1 MNSPATDIHASLQA
15 SFLGLHAD
23 GVPEMIDRLLDS
35 ARTQGASDLHIVPNE
50 THLDVAWRIDGV
62 LQHVGELPRQIDA
75 NVVARFKVL
84 AGLLTYR
91 TDVPQEGRIR
101 SDDNSLDMRVST
113 FPTLFG
119 EKTVVRLLQTSQI
132 LSRIQHLGLTPTVGS
147 KLIDALGR
155 RSGVMLVS
163 GPAGS
168 GKTTTLYACLREL
181 AATSDQT
188 PQQTMSLVS
197 LEDPIESIVPGV
209 AQSQINDSAG
219 FDYATGLRSLMRQDP
234 EVIMVGEIR
243 DRATAETVLQASLTG
258 HLVLT
263 TFHAGS
269 GAEAVGRLCDMGIEP
284 YLLRSGLIAIL
295 CQRLVRNLC
304 RCSQPAPA
312 DSNSSNPA
320 EPNRRVAVGCD
331 TCHGTGYLGRK
342 MIAEWFDPS
351 EPDIAN
357 GILEQQDSRSLHTT
371 ALATGHVDLA
381 AAARDAV
388 NDGWTTPEEI
398 VRVLGQDGA
407 SSQPDNGPNTTPVQ

>member
-1 MNSPATDIHASLQA
+1 MNSPGTDIPTSLQA
-15 SFLGLHAD
+15 GFENLDAD
-23 GVPEMIDRLLDS
+23 GVPDIIDRLLDS
-35 ARTQGASDLHIVPNE
+35 ARTRGASDLHIVPNE
-50 THLDVAWRIDGV
+50 ASLDVAWRIDGV
-62 LQHVGELPRQIDA
+62 LQHVGQLPRQIAA

-84 AGLLTYR
+84 AELLTYR

-101 SDDNSLDMRVST
+101 SGDNSLDMRVST

-119 EKTVVRLLQTSQI
+119 EKTVVRLLQSSQT
-132 LSRIQHLGLTPTVGS
+132 LSHINDLGFTPTIGS
-147 KLIDALGR
+147 KLDDALGR
-155 RSGVMLVS
+155 RSGVLLVG

-181 AATSDQT
+181 AAAGNHAQS
-188 PQQTMSLVS
+188 PAMSLVS

-219 FDYATGLRSLMRQDP
+219 FGYATGLRSLMRQDP

-243 DRATAETVLQASLTG
+243 DRETAETVLQASLTG

-269 GAEAVGRLCDMGIEP
+269 GAEAIGRLCDMGIEP

-295 CQRLVRNLC
+295 CQRLIRKLC
-304 RCSQPAPA
+304 NCSQPAQA
-312 DSNSSNPA
+312 DPNSSTHTP
-320 EPNRRVAVGCD
+320 PNRRVAVGCD
-331 TCHGTGYLGRK
+331 TCHGTGYLGRNV
-342 MIAEWFDPS
+342 IAEWFDPA

-357 GILEQQDSRSLHTT
+357 GILEQQDSRSLHAT

-388 NDGWTTPEEI
+388 NDGWTTREEI
-398 VRVLGQDGA
+398 VRVLGQTDA
-407 SSQPDNGPNTTPVQ
+407 STQPVKRPNARPDQ

>member
-1 MNSPATDIHASLQA
+1 MNLPATDIQASLQTG
-15 SFLGLHAD
+15 FEGLHAD
-23 GVPEMIDRLLDS
+23 GVPEMIDQLLDS

-62 LQHVGELPRQIDA
+62 LQHVGQLPRQIAA
-75 NVVARFKVL
+75 NIVARFKVL
-84 AGLLTYR
+84 AELLTYR

-119 EKTVVRLLQTSQI
+119 EKTVVRLLQTSQN

-147 KLIDALGR
+147 KLINALGR
-155 RSGVMLVS
+155 RSGVLLVS

-181 AATSDQT
+181 AATSEQT

-209 AQSQINDSAG
+209 AQSQINDAAG
-219 FDYATGLRSLMRQDP
+219 FDYAMGLRSLMRQDP

-243 DRATAETVLQASLTG
+243 DRETAETVLQASLTG

-263 TFHAGS
+263 TLHAGS

-295 CQRLVRNLC
+295 CQRLVRKLC
-304 RCSQPAPA
+304 GCSQPAPA
-312 DSNSSNPA
+312 DSNSSTPA
-320 EPNRRVAVGCD
+320 PPNRRVAVGCD
-331 TCHGTGYLGRK
+331 TCHGTGYLGRNV
-342 MIAEWFDPS
+342 IAEWLNPS

-357 GILEQQDSRSLHTT
+357 GILQQLDSRSLHAA
-371 ALATGHVDLA
+371 ALATGHVDLG

-398 VRVLGQDGA
+398 VRVLGQTGA
-407 SSQPDNGPNTTPVQ
+407 STLPENGPTTTPVQ